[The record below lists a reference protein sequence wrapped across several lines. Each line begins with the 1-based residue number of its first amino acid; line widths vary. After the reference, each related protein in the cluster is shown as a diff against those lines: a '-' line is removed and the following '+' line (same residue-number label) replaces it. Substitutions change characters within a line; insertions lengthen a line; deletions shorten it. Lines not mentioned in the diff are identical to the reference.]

1 MRLKFSF
8 YSLTSYQPYN
18 TRTTMERNRPRTK
31 PTPTTNKKQIFAMV
45 FFIASFLYASY
56 TTSYDK
62 HMKYCMSIEGNN
74 FNLCESLF

>member
-18 TRTTMERNRPRTK
+18 TPTTMKPNRPRLK
-31 PTPTTNKKQIFAMV
+31 PTPTNNRKQFYALV
-45 FFIASFLYASY
+45 FFIISFLYASY

-74 FNLCESLF
+74 FNICESLF